1 MLDGTVTDEK
11 LFALLYEPDDVS
23 EDGWMTNDAV
33 LEQSNPLA
41 LEIPAMM
48 DDLKDKRA
56 KAIEMPSKRENFVT
70 KHCNIIYQGI
80 GTESYIDVKDVQA
93 CAVDKLDWNGADA
106 YIGVDL
112 AETTDNCAVSIT
124 AYIDDTIYCDVIAF
138 IPEASVEVK
147 SKTEGVNYQ
156 EFIKQMKCIACG
168 DRVVDYGVIE
178 EFVEGIN
185 EKYNVKIIE
194 IGFDRRNAMSSAQ
207 RWERNGYTTVEVR
220 QHSDTLHAPTKL
232 LKEKILNR
240 QFKYEHN
247 KLFEINFQNAK
258 CSEDTNKNKYVNKKR
273 SAGKVDMVIATIIAV
288 YILQQHEILSD
299 DITWGVQE
307 A

>member
-1 MLDGTVTDEK
+1 
-11 LFALLYEPDDVS
+11 
-23 EDGWMTNDAV
+23 
-33 LEQSNPLA
+33 
-41 LEIPAMM
+41 
-48 DDLKDKRA
+48 
-56 KAIEMPSKRENFVT
+56 
-70 KHCNIIYQGI
+70 
-80 GTESYIDVKDVQA
+80 
-93 CAVDKLDWNGADA
+93 
-106 YIGVDL
+106 
-112 AETTDNCAVSIT
+112 
-124 AYIDDTIYCDVIAF
+124 
-138 IPEASVEVK
+138 
-147 SKTEGVNYQ
+147 
-156 EFIKQMKCIACG
+156 
-168 DRVVDYGVIE
+168 
-178 EFVEGIN
+178 
-185 EKYNVKIIE
+185 
-194 IGFDRRNAMSSAQ
+194 MSSAQ